1 MESSPSLTVDRPS
14 LCETPVMV
22 VLQAREYWHIP
33 TVVEVLVEAGLPCV
47 EITAST
53 PGALATIGAIH
64 KYCCDD
70 IDIGMGAV
78 LRTEQVRAAAEAGA
92 GFVVCPNTDPAV
104 AACAHELALGYFPGA
119 FTATEIVTADSL
131 GAAAVALFPAMLGGP
146 AYLAQLRAHMP
157 DIPPMAT
164 GDIPIADAVTF
175 IRMGAAAVGMGR
187 PLVGDALTGGDL
199 TQLRHRISAL
209 REALNQIRPTS
220 QHW

>member
-1 MESSPSLTVDRPS
+1 MGDGMERSPSLTVDRPS

-92 GFVVCPNTDPAV
+92 GFRSLS
-104 AACAHELALGYFPGA
+104 EYRPGRRRLRSR
-119 FTATEIVTADSL
+119 TGSRLLSGSVHRDRDSD
-131 GAAAVALFPAMLGGP
+131 
-146 AYLAQLRAHMP
+146 R
-157 DIPPMAT
+157 
-164 GDIPIADAVTF
+164 
-175 IRMGAAAVGMGR
+175 R
-187 PLVGDALTGGDL
+187 
-199 TQLRHRISAL
+199 
-209 REALNQIRPTS
+209 
-220 QHW
+220 